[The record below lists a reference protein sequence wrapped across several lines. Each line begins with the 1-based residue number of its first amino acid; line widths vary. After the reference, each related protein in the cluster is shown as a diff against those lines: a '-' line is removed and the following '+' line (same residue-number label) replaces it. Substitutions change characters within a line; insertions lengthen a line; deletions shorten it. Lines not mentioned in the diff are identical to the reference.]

1 MNSFRTA
8 KEVKKGSTSPLK
20 TPEKSRIPRNSP
32 VVKKQMVRSK
42 LTTMPKKMSHTKST
56 SQIAYLELVKQTSVN
71 QIEAFEKIR
80 RITAFSRLRPTF
92 EVLKASYFKHLDKF
106 EEFVRVKTLFKCLEV
121 LKDNLYLLKNKEL
134 IRVLDEIG
142 GDEEKISIA
151 EGFRKR
157 KLMELGMNGM
167 LKYYVRS
174 YEVQEAFDEFYERKI
189 KRKCFEAIFLDSKF
203 DEVVEDFLKVS
214 TT

>member
-32 VVKKQMVRSK
+32 VVKKQIVRSK
-42 LTTMPKKMSHTKST
+42 LTTMPKNMSHTKSV
-56 SQIAYLELVKQTSVN
+56 SQIAYLELLKHTSVN
-71 QIEAFEKIR
+71 IIEAFEKIR

-92 EVLKASYFKHLDKF
+92 EVFKASYFKHLDRF

-121 LKDNLYLLKNKEL
+121 LKENLNISKNKEL
-134 IRVLDEIG
+134 IRVLDDVG
-142 GDEEKISIA
+142 GNEEKIDLA

-157 KLMELGMNGM
+157 KLMEMGMNGI
-167 LKYYVRS
+167 LKYYVRCF
-174 YEVQEAFDEFYERKI
+174 EVQEAFDEFYERKI
-189 KRKCFEAIFLDSKF
+189 KRKCFEAIFLDSKY
-203 DEVVEDFLKVS
+203 DEVVEDFLKVRII
-214 TT
+214 